1 MCKVDIKNGDT
12 RIDPCMRE
20 LISWL
25 KEKHNIIMCCC
36 GHGKYPMSII
46 VKEYTILEN
55 GKSAIAYRE
64 VFSNTILRIRTA
76 PLGKL
81 PKKFYKRDKKGYYY
95 IPEVVN
101 VRK

>member
-1 MCKVDIKNGDT
+1 MCKWNKFGDT

-25 KEKHNIIMCCC
+25 KERHEIIACCC

-46 VKEYTILEN
+46 VKEFTILEN
-55 GKSAIAYRE
+55 GKSAIIYRE
-64 VFSNTILRIRTA
+64 VFSNIILRTRIA

-81 PKKFYKRDKKGYYY
+81 PKKFYKRDKQRRYY
-95 IPEVVN
+95 IPEVTN
-101 VRK
+101 EKS